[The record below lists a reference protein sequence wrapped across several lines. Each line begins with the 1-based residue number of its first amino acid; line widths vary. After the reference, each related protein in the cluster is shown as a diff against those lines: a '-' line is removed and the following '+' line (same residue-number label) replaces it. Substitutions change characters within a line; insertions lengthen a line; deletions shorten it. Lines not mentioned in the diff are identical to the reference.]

1 MFQLAKIN
9 KTNAEDQQAG
19 KPQNTDLSA
28 YVLSY
33 TWSGD
38 VEQAG
43 RKLEFDIAYTIRD
56 KDWTNIVLELGDEVC
71 FSYTDDVTQETFP
84 VFQGRIFS
92 RSRDSESY
100 TMRFVAF
107 DNIIY
112 LAKSRI
118 TRKYANVTVADAIR
132 QTIHDFTIEI
142 GTMPDLSVV
151 CSFIADD
158 ISATD
163 AIKQALSYQSA
174 QDGKGY
180 HIYMTDGKLNVVC
193 TNDQV
198 VEKFLISDETNL
210 TGASVSESIEDMV
223 SKVVVVDSAGQTKG
237 EMPNT
242 TDIEKFGTIQAIC
255 KADPKQD
262 DASQARAMLKT
273 VAHDMSVKAL
283 GHIQCIAGFSVDI
296 QEEQL
301 KGRFFIKSDSHRIEG
316 NKHTMDLHLVF
327 NKLLDEQKREL
338 DSASYNANP
347 DYVPPTTSST
357 TGSYTSG
364 GTAASGDTVDQCME
378 SFDGT
383 VSPYGSEGCVDR
395 ATIAAAGYSPFAAQ
409 EYNSNVKGCD
419 QLRADAE
426 AHGLAIPYDP
436 AQLEKGDIIM
446 YNRYS
451 KPDPNWHVV
460 VYDGNGG
467 CWGNSSNVYGCFHH
481 YEGSIDMGSDYYP
494 ATIIKTSRG

>member
-9 KTNAEDQQAG
+9 KADTENQQAD

-43 RKLEFDIAYTIRD
+43 RKLEFDIAYTTKD
-56 KDWTNIVLELGDEVC
+56 KDWTNVVLELGDEVC

-100 TMRFVAF
+100 AMRFVAF

-132 QTIHDFTIEI
+132 QTIHDFSLEA

-198 VEKFLISDETNL
+198 VENFLISDKTNL

-223 SKVVVVDSAGQTKG
+223 SKVIVVDSTGQTKG
-237 EMPNT
+237 EMPNNA
-242 TDIEKFGTIQAIC
+242 DIEKFGTIQAIC

-273 VAHDMSVKAL
+273 VAHDMAVHAL

-301 KGRFFIKSDSHRIEG
+301 KGRFFIKSDSHRMEG
-316 NKHTMDLHLVF
+316 NKHTMDLNLVF
-327 NKLLDEQKREL
+327 NKLLTEQKQEL

-347 DYVPPTTSST
+347 DYVPPAN
-357 TGSYTSG
+357 SG
-364 GTAASGDTVDQCME
+364 ASKGYSGNGTAASGDTVDQCMS

-409 EYNSNVKGCD
+409 EYNNNVKGCD

-426 AHGLAIPYDP
+426 AQGLAIPYDP

-460 VYDGNGG
+460 VYDGSGG